1 MKIFL
6 SLMLF
11 LVAFPLTAQDTQS
24 KHYQV
29 AFLLVDGVYNTEVM
43 APFDIFHHTVFHTQ
57 PGMRVFTVAPTL
69 DPITTFEGLRVLP
82 DYAFDDSELPF
93 IDILVVA
100 SAKNSMDADLENT
113 EMINF
118 VRLHGAKAD
127 FVLSLCDGAFVLA
140 KAGLVDGK
148 ESTTF
153 PSDIPRYRKMFP
165 ELKVHEDVS
174 FVHDGTL
181 ITSAGG
187 AKSYEAAL
195 YLCEILY
202 GKKIA
207 QGIARGMVID
217 WQLEDLPYMKSQ
229 P

>member
-1 MKIFL
+1 
-6 SLMLF
+6 MLF